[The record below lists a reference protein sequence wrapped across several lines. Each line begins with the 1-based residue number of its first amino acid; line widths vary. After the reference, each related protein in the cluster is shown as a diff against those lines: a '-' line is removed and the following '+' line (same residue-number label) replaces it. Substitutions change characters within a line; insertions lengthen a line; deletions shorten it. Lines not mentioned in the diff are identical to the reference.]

1 MITREFRCLGSVFFY
16 PPVDIEGYWKKQ
28 TSTGQRLAPT
38 LLATISLPEIFF
50 VTTRNAVDKARNDT
64 VNGSVYLGPGSAEGL
79 GVYLKCLYISACIM
93 RSKQGEP
100 KTSVCS
106 QICDVNNGTWCPSWS
121 AGIEDYS
128 LSRRDGQGRH
138 GGWAAVYKREIF
150 NCTVLSVRN
159 NLLECLWVKGLGVCA
174 TKQTLS

>member
-1 MITREFRCLGSVFFY
+1 MTQLMRVF
-16 PPVDIEGYWKKQ
+16 
-28 TSTGQRLAPT
+28 T
-38 LLATISLPEIFF
+38 LVQGALRAWES
-50 VTTRNAVDKARNDT
+50 
-64 VNGSVYLGPGSAEGL
+64 
-79 GVYLKCLYISACIM
+79 YLKCLYISACIM
-93 RSKQGEP
+93 RSKQEEP

-106 QICDVNNGTWCPSWS
+106 QICDSIVNNGTWCPSWS

-138 GGWAAVYKREIF
+138 GGRAAVYKREIF

-174 TKQTLS
+174 TKPTLS